1 MVNNL
6 STEYDISRQA
16 KVSTHPDPILQAIET
31 FRYHRSILK
40 IKEFVT
46 EKSVSFSL
54 SYATQGFR

>member
-46 EKSVSFSL
+46 EKSV
-54 SYATQGFR
+54 FR